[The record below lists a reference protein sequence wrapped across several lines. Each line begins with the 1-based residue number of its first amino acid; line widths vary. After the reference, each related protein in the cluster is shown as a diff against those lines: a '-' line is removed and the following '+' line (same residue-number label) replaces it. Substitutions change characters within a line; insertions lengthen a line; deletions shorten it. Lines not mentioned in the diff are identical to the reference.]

1 MRVPRALRGE
11 LSETDLD
18 RIEEAIRKAEQG
30 TSRELRVRIIRRL
43 LPLENPRRR
52 ALRDFHAL
60 GMQHTADGAG
70 VLLFLAVKS
79 RRFEIVAD
87 PVVDANIGAEAWE
100 GIARGITDEIRE
112 HGIGKGLEY
121 GIQRIGGF
129 LARHFPIQP
138 DDANELS
145 DEVSFG

>member
-1 MRVPRALRGE
+1 MTVPKALRDQ
-11 LSETDLD
+11 LSEEDLD
-18 RIEEAIRKAEQG
+18 RIVAAIGEAERG

-43 LPLENPRRR
+43 FPFESARRR
-52 ALRDFHAL
+52 ALRDFRTL

-87 PVVDANIGAEAWE
+87 PVVDREIGADAWKEIAE
-100 GIARGITDEIRE
+100 GITREI
-112 HGIGKGLEY
+112 HAKGIGPGLEY
-121 GIQRIGGF
+121 GVRRIGEF
-129 LARHFPIQP
+129 LSRHFPIQP
-138 DDANELS
+138 DDVNELP

>member
-11 LSETDLD
+11 LSEAELD
-18 RIEEAIRKAEQG
+18 RIVEAIGKAEEG
-30 TSRELRVRIIRRL
+30 TSREIRVHVIRRL
-43 LPLENPRRR
+43 LPFENPRRR
-52 ALRDFHAL
+52 ALQDFHAL

-70 VLLFLAVKS
+70 VLLFLAVRS

-87 PVVDANIGAEAWE
+87 PAVDAKVGPEAWQE
-100 GIARGITDEIRE
+100 IARGITREIHQNGVGR
-112 HGIGKGLEY
+112 GLEY
-121 GIQRIGGF
+121 GVRRLGTF

-138 DDANELS
+138 EDRNELP